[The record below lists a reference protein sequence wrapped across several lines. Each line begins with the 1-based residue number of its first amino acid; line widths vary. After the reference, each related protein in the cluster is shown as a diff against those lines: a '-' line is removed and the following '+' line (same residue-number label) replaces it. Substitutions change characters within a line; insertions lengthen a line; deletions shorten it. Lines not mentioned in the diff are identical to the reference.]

1 MTVTVT
7 DVMGDDPEPVVICSD
22 DTYSYGG
29 LQYPPGVHDVVL
41 STPEGCDS
49 LVTLIVNSV
58 PDQQTDLGYFY
69 LCDGDS
75 LNVGNTS
82 LSCNNEGPQEVILSQ
97 STYPFCDSILSFN
110 ILCLNVDA
118 YIFDPPILEEG
129 MDTVELDGGNSLAD
143 PPFFPTYSDWYLVDT
158 TSWQWVGDSS
168 IYLATELGRYCLVFT
183 IISPDSIAICSDTAC
198 VVVDSIQSAIQPV
211 TNIGQWQ
218 ISPVPVRDI
227 LTIQCQGTQCPSD
240 GILECWDAL
249 GRRVK
254 DVRIEHSATLWE
266 FSVAN
271 WPTGPYW
278 ITWKGQGHQRRLIG
292 KGLVQR

>member
-1 MTVTVT
+1 MAGTFELCVDVSNPCVPATENPIPQCMTVTVT

-29 LQYPPGVHDVVL
+29 SQYPPGVHDVVL

-69 LCDGDS
+69 LCDGNS

-118 YIFDPPILEEG
+118 YVFDPPILEEG
-129 MDTVELDGGNSLAD
+129 VDTVELDGGNSLAD
-143 PPFFPTYSDWYLVDT
+143 PPFFDLFRLVPGGYDQLAMGGWQQHLSGHWTGKVLSGLHDNFTGLHSDL
-158 TSWQWVGDSS
+158 
-168 IYLATELGRYCLVFT
+168 LRY
-183 IISPDSIAICSDTAC
+183 
-198 VVVDSIQSAIQPV
+198 
-211 TNIGQWQ
+211 
-218 ISPVPVRDI
+218 
-227 LTIQCQGTQCPSD
+227 
-240 GILECWDAL
+240 
-249 GRRVK
+249 
-254 DVRIEHSATLWE
+254 
-266 FSVAN
+266 
-271 WPTGPYW
+271 
-278 ITWKGQGHQRRLIG
+278 
-292 KGLVQR
+292 GLCRCG